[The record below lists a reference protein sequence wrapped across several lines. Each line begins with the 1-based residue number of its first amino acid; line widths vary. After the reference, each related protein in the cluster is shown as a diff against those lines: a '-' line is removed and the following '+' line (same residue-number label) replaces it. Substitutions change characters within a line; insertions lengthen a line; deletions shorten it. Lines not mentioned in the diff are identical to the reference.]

1 MASREFSEEEIQH
14 LFERAAALQ
23 ADASDAGGNRPTL
36 SQAELEQIAESA
48 GIAPEFVQ
56 QAITEYEQP
65 SIEPEQSRS
74 ATHIFVEHRA
84 EAPLTNEAWDTI
96 VSQLQLRY
104 DSNLGDL
111 FGLNTTQSADTGYGK
126 SSVVRIGNT
135 RQWSHVSL
143 AGVETRLSATPEGRT
158 TRLSLS
164 QRVGLGS
171 EWTDAALI
179 ALPLSLLAGIFL
191 LGVGDPLSA
200 IGISVL
206 LFVAATAITYKLD
219 GYWRESKHQEL
230 TDLSKRISDILE
242 SSQSL
247 GEHESTDALSDFE
260 QSPSVETD
268 AEPLL
273 DQLESEEAKEERATR
288 SRSNRSRE

>member
-23 ADASDAGGNRPTL
+23 ADASDGGGNRPTL

-56 QAITEYEQP
+56 RAITEYEQP
-65 SIEPEQSRS
+65 SVEPEQSRS

-84 EAPLTNEAWDTI
+84 EASLTNEAWDTI

-111 FGLNTTQSADTGYGK
+111 FGLNMTQSDDTGYGK
-126 SSVVRIGNT
+126 SSVERIGNT

-171 EWTDAALI
+171 EWTDAV
-179 ALPLSLLAGIFL
+179 S
-191 LGVGDPLSA
+191 
-200 IGISVL
+200 IGIIVTLVAGLFLRGIDDPPATFGIAAL

-219 GYWRESKHQEL
+219 VLWRELKHREL
-230 TDLSKRISDILE
+230 ADLSKRISDILE
-242 SSQSL
+242 SSQSP
-247 GEHESTDALSDFE
+247 GEHESTGALSDFE
-260 QSPSVETD
+260 RSNSVETN

-273 DQLESEEAKEERATR
+273 DQVENQEAKEERATR
-288 SRSNRSRE
+288 SRGDRSRE